1 MHGLP
6 QIEAY
11 ELLTTLLLIWLG
23 NLQRQMRLLRAV
35 SLG

>member
-11 ELLTTLLLIWLG
+11 ELLTTQLLIWLG
-23 NLQRQMRLLRAV
+23 NLQRQMRFIA
-35 SLG
+35 SG

>member
-11 ELLTTLLLIWLG
+11 ELLITLLLIWLG
-23 NLQRQMRLLRAV
+23 NPQRQMRFIA
-35 SLG
+35 SD

>member
-11 ELLTTLLLIWLG
+11 ELLTTLSLIWLG
-23 NLQRQMRLLRAV
+23 NLQRQMSFIA
-35 SLG
+35 SD

>member
-23 NLQRQMRLLRAV
+23 NLQRQMSFIA
-35 SLG
+35 SD

>member
-11 ELLTTLLLIWLG
+11 ELLATLLLIWLG
-23 NLQRQMRLLRAV
+23 NLQRQMRFIA
-35 SLG
+35 SD